1 MSKPHV
7 NESEITAS
15 GDRRAWAAALMPI
28 ALHELNNATQFLS
41 MLHSVTSSDPNSD
54 VLEGSAANLARTGES
69 VEDLGLLMAILSTAA
84 GSDLLL
90 ERRSERGVAVVLAA
104 VQKLVR
110 KNGRDLS
117 FANQANE
124 VLTSSEGKGWELPW
138 AVGAAVWL
146 TANNLPESE
155 ALELSFEDEAW
166 IIRCVQGPDIK
177 RHATSVAEIAPLI
190 KVSVE
195 EGSWKLS
202 PPSDWLRCAQRTPE
216 QTN

>member
-1 MSKPHV
+1 MSKPYV
-7 NESEITAS
+7 NESEITDA

-84 GSDLLL
+84 GSDMLL

-110 KNGRDLS
+110 KNGRDLT
-117 FANQANE
+117 FANQSNQ
-124 VLTSSEGKGWELPW
+124 VLTDSEGKGWELPW
-138 AVGAAVWL
+138 ALGAAVWL
-146 TANNLPESE
+146 TANNLPEAG
-155 ALELSFEDEAW
+155 ALELSFEDQAW
-166 IIRCVQGPDIK
+166 TIRCPQSPDIK
-177 RHATSVAEIAPLI
+177 RHATSVAEIAPLL
-190 KVSVE
+190 KMTVE

-202 PPSDWLRCAQRTPE
+202 PPSGWLRCAQRPPRTD
-216 QTN
+216 